1 MISAAP
7 IGLQTLQGRRVIL
20 ERSAPKHA
28 PFLQQC
34 YQNDEFMDLYRLA
47 QDRRQTEEQIKE
59 RLAKE
64 QNLLPQQLKR
74 VEWVIHRREK
84 EPIGLAA
91 LVDYQHAHRRAE
103 FLFGIVNP
111 EYRATGI
118 SLEASLL
125 ILDFAFNQVQLH
137 KLVAYIYGYNHYAQE
152 NVIRF
157 GFTQEGRLREH
168 VYFPKQGFLDLYLNA
183 LIESDFRANRRLS
196 RFSKRLLGWDMT
208 SKPAHPQRLPK
219 ERLAEAKQAFEKM
232 ALDGLPGMRN

>member
-7 IGLQTLQGRRVIL
+7 IGLQALQGRRVVL
-20 ERSAPKHA
+20 ERSAPEHA
-28 PFLQQC
+28 PFLRQC

-47 QDRRQTEEQIKE
+47 QDRRQTEEQLKE
-59 RLAKE
+59 RLTKE

-74 VEWVIHRREK
+74 VEWVIHHLSDSGEK
-84 EPIGLAA
+84 EPIGLGA
-91 LVDYQHAHRRAE
+91 LVDYQRAHQRAE

-111 EYRATGI
+111 EYRATGV

-157 GFTQEGRLREH
+157 GFTQEGLLREH

-183 LIESDFRANRRLS
+183 LIESDFRANQRLS
-196 RFSKRLLGWDMT
+196 RFSKRLLGWDIT
-208 SKPAHPQRLPK
+208 SKPVQPQKLTK
-219 ERLAEAKQAFEKM
+219 ERLAEAKEAFRQL
-232 ALDGLPGMRN
+232 ANR

>member
-7 IGLQTLQGRRVIL
+7 IGLQALQGRRIVL
-20 ERSAPKHA
+20 ERSAPEHA

-47 QDRRQTEEQIKE
+47 QDRRQTEAQIKE
-59 RLAKE
+59 RLTKE

-74 VEWVIHRREK
+74 VEWVIHHLSDSNTK
-84 EPIGLAA
+84 EPIGLGA
-91 LVDYQHAHRRAE
+91 LVDYQRAHRRAE

-111 EYRATGI
+111 KYRATGV

-125 ILDFAFNQVQLH
+125 ILDFAFNQAQLH
-137 KLVAYIYGYNHYAQE
+137 KLIAYIYGYNHYAQE

-157 GFTQEGRLREH
+157 GFTQEGKLREH

-196 RFSKRLLGWDMT
+196 SFSKRLLGWDIT
-208 SKPAHPQRLPK
+208 SKPSQPQKLPK
-219 ERLAEAKQAFEKM
+219 EQLAEAKEAFRQL
-232 ALDGLPGMRN
+232 ANR